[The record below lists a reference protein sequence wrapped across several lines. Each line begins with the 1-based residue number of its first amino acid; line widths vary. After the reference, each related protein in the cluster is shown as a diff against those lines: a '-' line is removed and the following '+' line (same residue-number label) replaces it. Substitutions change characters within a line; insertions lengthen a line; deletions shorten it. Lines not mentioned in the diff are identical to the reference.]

1 MGDLLSAISV
11 FLIFL
16 TFLFNSIGKEVVDT
30 LATRKPED
38 AQADKLNCYKK
49 DLKRLLFLKS
59 LPITLIF
66 VISFY
71 VLLPKTLTIIKTSKI
86 DFWNFD
92 ELKTL
97 FVFIEIGIFGLTSYT
112 TIKTSQLYIKLK
124 DI

>member
-16 TFLFNSIGKEVVDT
+16 TFLFNSIEKEVLDT
-30 LATRKPED
+30 LAIRKPEY
-38 AQADKLNCYKK
+38 AQADKLNRYKT

-66 VISFY
+66 LISFY
-71 VLLPKTLTIIKTSKI
+71 VLLPKTITIIKTSKI

-97 FVFIEIGIFGLTSYT
+97 FVFIEIGVFGLTSYT

>member
-16 TFLFNSIGKEVVDT
+16 MFLFNSIGKEVEDT

-38 AQADKLNCYKK
+38 AQADKLNRYKT
-49 DLKRLLFLKS
+49 DLKQLLFLKS

-86 DFWNFD
+86 DFWNFN

-97 FVFIEIGIFGLTSYT
+97 FVFIEIGVFGLTSYA
-112 TIKTSQLYIKLK
+112 TIKTFQLYIKLK